1 MTTIC
6 QSDDLLINS
15 ECNCDFNIN
24 EDAKYT
30 ELFNNAI
37 EVVSDSYD
45 IEENGNIRN
54 TEFIENIWLEE
65 NSDLDSKLLREGITN
80 IYIYYPETKQEYN
93 FYYDSISHIMENF
106 RIPSV
111 LKKRKTYLLSSL
123 IFDTEYEI
131 IDKKWDYIF
140 YIYTNDFI
148 YYSNGLRNEQCHYFN
163 IIPRIVKHT
172 II

>member
-1 MTTIC
+1 MINIV
-6 QSDDLLINS
+6 SDDELLIND
-15 ECNCDFNIN
+15 EDNYDFDIN
-24 EDAKYT
+24 EYANYT

-37 EVVSDSYD
+37 EVVSDSYN
-45 IEENGNIRN
+45 IEDNGYIRN

-65 NSDLDSKLLREGITN
+65 NAGLDSKLLSESITN
-80 IYIYYPETKQEYN
+80 IYIYYPETEQEYN

-106 RIPSV
+106 RIPPV
-111 LKKRKTYLLSSL
+111 MTKRKSYLLSS
-123 IFDTEYEI
+123 IFFNTEYEI

-148 YYSNGLRNEQCHYFN
+148 YYSNGLRNEQGKYFN

-172 II
+172 FI